1 MIYRCLLLLTLFLA
15 GGKAE
20 AQTLQEYLDSARANN
35 PVSQEN
41 QNLSAIAAL
50 EVDKAKA
57 MYYLPEVS
65 ASGNFLY
72 APVVKGVGYEEA
84 ITNGALYSAQ
94 LNINMPLFTRRKV
107 EAQMKNSAVNQEAYR
122 NNIELSQH
130 DLDRQVTEQYIL
142 TWQNLER
149 IAATQR
155 LLDILSEQEKV
166 VRVFA
171 ENAILSQSD
180 VMFFTIEKENRQLA
194 LRDYQIAYRQGL
206 ATLNLLCGRVDT
218 TFVELQPPEISL
230 NSDSTGPSRFLDSY
244 QLDSLLAASNQE
256 MAELKYYPQVSAFA
270 NGGLNAIMVKDIYK
284 KLGLS
289 VGLNFSMPIFDGRQ
303 RSMARQQMQLSQMAN
318 GAQREFQTKQIN
330 QQRLMGLQQIGLLD
344 DKIKAMQR
352 QLSDLEGLLKLYRER
367 IARGE
372 LSVNDYINTIKSY
385 AELQVTS
392 FR

>member
-1 MIYRCLLLLTLFLA
+1 M
-15 GGKAE
+15 
-20 AQTLQEYLDSARANN
+20 QEYLDSARANN

-180 VMFFTIEKENRQLA
+180 VLFFTIEKENKQLA
-194 LRDYQIAYRQGL
+194 LQDFQAAYRQGL
-206 ATLNLLCGRVDT
+206 ARLNLLCGRVDT
-218 TFVELQPPEISL
+218 AYAELPPPDIHL
-230 NSDSTGPSRFLDSY
+230 NRDTAGLSNFLKAY

-256 MAELKYYPQVSAFA
+256 MSELKYYPQVSFTADC
-270 NGGLNAIMVKDIYK
+270 GLNAIMLKDIYK
-284 KLGLS
+284 KLGFS
-289 VGLNFSMPIFDGRQ
+289 AGINFSMPIFDGHQ
-303 RSMARQQMQLSQMAN
+303 RNMARQQ
-318 GAQREFQTKQIN
+318 IN
-330 QQRLMGLQQIGLLD
+330 LLD
-344 DKIKAMQR
+344 TKIVAVQR
-352 QLSDLEGLLKLYRER
+352 QLADFEELLKFYRER

-372 LSVNDYINTIKSY
+372 LSVNDYMNTIKSY
-385 AELQVTS
+385 AELQLGLISLRTS
-392 FR
+392 RLLLVNDYNYWNW